1 MCLAVPMK
9 LVEIDES
16 KNGKAEAGGV
26 LYSVNLRLIPDV
38 KIGDYIII
46 HAGFAI
52 EKLDEEEARK
62 TLELFSETGIQ
73 DTI

>member
-9 LVEIDES
+9 LVEIDDL
-16 KNGKAEAGGV
+16 KNGKAEVGGV
-26 LYSVNLRLIPDV
+26 SYSVNLKLIPDA

-52 EKLDEEEARK
+52 EKLDEEEAHK
-62 TLELFSETGIQ
+62 TLELFSETGI
-73 DTI
+73 